1 MNIKLAR
8 KNREVNPKSWEKLR
22 RNAIVRDIRQ
32 KVAPSVN
39 EENAVLRKTLA
50 QVIIM
55 LIKNTDLTEEQALKV
70 FAEFYDYNGKIEKC
84 KADITAE
91 MNGGTM

>member
-8 KNREVNPKSWEKLR
+8 KNREVNPESWEKLR

-84 KADITAE
+84 KADIKAE